1 MQSFTYWNTTRIHF
15 GKGQIARIAEE
26 VPANAHVLIT
36 YGGGSVLKNGVMD
49 QVRAALVGRTVFE
62 FGGIEANPHFETLV
76 KVADLARAEKIDFL
90 LAVGGGSVADGTK
103 FVAAAAL
110 FEGDPWDILVE
121 RGTNVRAALPVGCVM
136 TLPATGS
143 EMNRNAVITRAS
155 TQDKLPMNS
164 VHVMPRFSVLDPET
178 TFSLPQRQ
186 TANGVVDS
194 FMHVLE
200 QYLTYPVGAKVQDR
214 FAEGLLLTILE
225 EGPKALSEP
234 TNYAVRANLMWAATM
249 ALNDLLSRGVPG
261 DWATHRIGH
270 ELTGLYGLDHAA
282 TLAVVLPSLLKVKRV
297 QKREKLL
304 QYAERVF
311 GITTGSDD
319 DRIDAAIERTRAF
332 FEAMGVKTRLSD
344 YGLNARIIPEVADK
358 LREHW
363 QVPLG
368 EHRDVTP
375 EVASEILELAL

>member
-15 GKGQIARIAEE
+15 GKGQIARISEE
-26 VPANAHVLIT
+26 VPADARVLVT
-36 YGGGSVLKNGVMD
+36 YGGGSVLKNGVMG
-49 QVRAALVGRTVFE
+49 QVRAALAGRKVIE

-76 KVADLARAEKIDFL
+76 KVAELARAEKIDFL

-121 RGTNVRAALPVGCVM
+121 RGTNVRTALPVGCVM

-178 TFSLPQRQ
+178 TFSLPPRQ

-194 FMHVLE
+194 FMHTLE
-200 QYLTYPVGAKVQDR
+200 QYLTYPVDAKVQDR

-311 GITTGSDD
+311 GITSGSEDE
-319 DRIDAAIERTRAF
+319 RIDAAIERTRAF
-332 FEAMGVKTRLSD
+332 FEAMGVKTKLSD
-344 YGLNARIIPEVADK
+344 YGLSARIIPEVAEK
-358 LREHW
+358 LRQHW

-375 EVASEILELAL
+375 EVAAEILELAL

>member
-26 VPANAHVLIT
+26 VPAEARVLIT

-49 QVRAALVGRTVFE
+49 QVRAALAGRTVIE

-76 KVADLARAEKIDFL
+76 KVADLARTEKIDFL

-110 FEGDPWDILVE
+110 FEGDPWDILVQ
-121 RGTNVRAALPVGCVM
+121 RGTNVTAALPVGCIM

-178 TFSLPQRQ
+178 TFSLPPRQ
-186 TANGVVDS
+186 TSNGVVDS

-200 QYLTYPVGAKVQDR
+200 QYLTYPVDAKVQDR

-234 TNYAVRANLMWAATM
+234 NNYAVRANLMWAATM

-282 TLAVVLPSLLKVKRV
+282 TLAVVLPSLLKVKRA

-311 GITTGSDD
+311 GITTGSEDE
-319 DRIDAAIERTRAF
+319 RIDAAIERTRTF
-332 FEAMGVKTRLSD
+332 FEAMGVKTKLSD
-344 YGLNARIIPEVADK
+344 YGLSADIIPVVSEK
-358 LREHW
+358 LRQHW

-375 EVASEILELAL
+375 EVAAKILELAL

>member
-15 GKGQIARIAEE
+15 GKGQIARISEE
-26 VPANAHVLIT
+26 VPADARVLVT

-49 QVRAALVGRTVFE
+49 QVRAALAGRTVFE

-76 KVADLARAEKIDFL
+76 KAADLARAEKIDFL

-178 TFSLPQRQ
+178 TFSLPLRQ

-214 FAEGLLLTILE
+214 FAEGLLLTIME
-225 EGPKALSEP
+225 DGPVALREP

-282 TLAVVLPSLLKVKRV
+282 TLAVVLPSLLKVKRA

-311 GITTGSDD
+311 GITTGSEDE
-319 DRIDAAIERTRAF
+319 RIDAAIERTRAF
-332 FEAMGVKTRLSD
+332 FEAMGVKTRLAD
-344 YGLNARIIPEVADK
+344 YGLDARVIPEVADK
-358 LREHW
+358 LRQHW

-375 EVASEILELAL
+375 EVASKILELAL

>member
-26 VPANAHVLIT
+26 VPADARVLIT

-49 QVRAALVGRTVFE
+49 QVRAALAGRTVFE

-110 FEGDPWDILVE
+110 FDGDPWDILVQ

-178 TFSLPQRQ
+178 TFSLPPRQ

-234 TNYAVRANLMWAATM
+234 TKYEVRANLMWAATM
-249 ALNDLLSRGVPG
+249 ALNDLLSCGVPG

-282 TLAVVLPSLLKVKRV
+282 TLAVVLPSLLKVKRG

-311 GITTGSDD
+311 GLTTGSEDH
-319 DRIDAAIERTRAF
+319 RIDTAIERTRVF
-332 FEAMGVKTRLSD
+332 FEKMGVKTRLSD
-344 YGLNARIIPEVADK
+344 YGLGATIIPEVAAK

-363 QVPLG
+363 QMPLG
-368 EHRDVTP
+368 EHGDVTP

>member
-1 MQSFTYWNTTRIHF
+1 M
-15 GKGQIARIAEE
+15 
-26 VPANAHVLIT
+26 
-36 YGGGSVLKNGVMD
+36 
-49 QVRAALVGRTVFE
+49 
-62 FGGIEANPHFETLV
+62 
-76 KVADLARAEKIDFL
+76 
-90 LAVGGGSVADGTK
+90 ADGTK

-110 FEGDPWDILVE
+110 YDGDPWDILVE
-121 RGTNVRAALPVGCVM
+121 RGRNVKAALPLGCVI

-164 VHVMPRFSVLDPET
+164 VHVLPRFSVLDPET
-178 TFSLPQRQ
+178 TFSLPPRQ

-225 EGPKALSEP
+225 DGPVALAEP
-234 TNYAVRANLMWAATM
+234 TNYQARANLMWAATM
-249 ALNDLLSRGVPG
+249 ALNDLIACGVPG

-282 TLAVVLPSLLKVKRV
+282 TLAVVLPSLLMVKRA

-311 GITTGSDD
+311 GITTGDEEA
-319 DRIDAAIERTRAF
+319 RIDAAIARTRAF
-332 FEAMGVKTRLSD
+332 FEAMGVRTRLAD
-344 YGLNARIIPEVADK
+344 YGLDATAIPAVTEK
-358 LREHW
+358 LRQHW
-363 QVPLG
+363 PVPLG

-375 EVASEILELAL
+375 EAAAEILTLAL

>member
-1 MQSFTYWNTTRIHF
+1 MQSFTYWNPTRIHF
-15 GKGQIARIAEE
+15 GKGQIARVSDE
-26 VPANAHVLIT
+26 VPADARVLVL
-36 YGGGSVLKNGVMD
+36 YGGGSVLANGVMD
-49 QVRAALVGRTVFE
+49 QVRAALTGRAVFE
-62 FGGIEANPHFETLV
+62 FGGIEANPHFETLLNAA
-76 KVADLARAEKIDFL
+76 KLAQAEKVEFL
-90 LAVGGGSVADGTK
+90 LSVGGGSVADGTK

-110 FEGDPWDILVE
+110 HDGDPWDILVE
-121 RGTNVRAALPVGCVM
+121 RGRNVKAALPLGCVI

-164 VHVMPRFSVLDPET
+164 VHVLPRFSVLDPET
-178 TFSLPQRQ
+178 TFSLPPRQ

-214 FAEGLLLTILE
+214 FAESLLTTILE
-225 EGPKALSEP
+225 DGPVALAEP
-234 TNYAVRANLMWAATM
+234 TNYQARANLMWAATM
-249 ALNDLLSRGVPG
+249 ALNDLIACGVPG

-282 TLAVVLPSLLKVKRV
+282 TLAVVLPSLLTVKRA

-311 GITTGSDD
+311 GITTGDEEA
-319 DRIDAAIERTRAF
+319 RIDAAIARTRAF
-332 FEAMGVKTRLSD
+332 FEAMGVRTRLAD
-344 YGLNARIIPEVADK
+344 YGLDATAIPAVTEK
-358 LREHW
+358 LRQHW
-363 QVPLG
+363 PVPLG

-375 EVASEILELAL
+375 EAAAEILTLAL

>member
-15 GKGQIARIAEE
+15 GKGQIARISEE
-26 VPANAHVLIT
+26 VPADARVLVT

-49 QVRAALVGRTVFE
+49 QVRTALAGRTVFE

-76 KVADLARAEKIDFL
+76 KVADLAREEKSDFL

-178 TFSLPQRQ
+178 TFSLPPRQ

-214 FAEGLLLTILE
+214 FAEGLLLTIME
-225 EGPKALSEP
+225 DGPLALSEP

-282 TLAVVLPSLLKVKRV
+282 TLAVVLPSLLKVKRA

-311 GITTGSDD
+311 GITTGSEDE
-319 DRIDAAIERTRAF
+319 RIDAAIERTRSF
-332 FEAMGVKTRLSD
+332 FEAMGVKTRLAD
-344 YGLNARIIPEVADK
+344 YGLDARVIPEVADK
-358 LREHW
+358 LRQHW

>member
-1 MQSFTYWNTTRIHF
+1 MQSFTYWNPTRIHF
-15 GKGQIARIAEE
+15 GKGQIARISDE
-26 VPANAHVLIT
+26 VPADARVLVL

-49 QVRAALVGRTVFE
+49 QVRTALAGRAVFE
-62 FGGIEANPHFETLV
+62 FGGIEANPHFETLLNAA
-76 KVADLARAEKIDFL
+76 KLARAEKVDFL
-90 LAVGGGSVADGTK
+90 LSVGGGSVADGTK

-110 FEGDPWDILVE
+110 YDGDPWDILVE
-121 RGTNVRAALPVGCVM
+121 RGRNVTAALPLGCVI

-164 VHVMPRFSVLDPET
+164 VHVLPRFSVLDPET
-178 TFSLPQRQ
+178 TFSLPPRQ

-225 EGPKALSEP
+225 DGPVALAEP
-234 TNYAVRANLMWAATM
+234 TNYQARANLMWAATM
-249 ALNDLLSRGVPG
+249 ALNDLIACGVPG

-282 TLAVVLPSLLKVKRV
+282 TLAIVLPSLLTVKRA
-297 QKREKLL
+297 QKRGKLL

-311 GITTGSDD
+311 GITTGDEEA
-319 DRIDAAIERTRAF
+319 RIDAAIARTRAF
-332 FEAMGVKTRLSD
+332 FEAMGVRTRLAD
-344 YGLNARIIPEVADK
+344 YGLDATAIPAVTEK
-358 LREHW
+358 LRQHW
-363 QVPLG
+363 PVPLG

-375 EVASEILELAL
+375 EAAAEILTLAL

>member
-26 VPANAHVLIT
+26 VPADARVLVT
-36 YGGGSVLKNGVMD
+36 YGGGSVLRNGVMD
-49 QVRAALVGRTVFE
+49 QVRAALAGRTVIE

-76 KVADLARAEKIDFL
+76 KAAELARAEKVDFL

-121 RGTNVRAALPVGCVM
+121 RGTNVRAALPVGCVI

-178 TFSLPQRQ
+178 TFSLPPRQ

-225 EGPKALSEP
+225 EGPKALGEP
-234 TNYAVRANLMWAATM
+234 ANYEVRANLMWAATL

-282 TLAVVLPSLLKVKRV
+282 TLAVVLPSLLKVKRA

-311 GITTGSDD
+311 GITTGSEDE
-319 DRIDAAIERTRAF
+319 RIDAAIERTRAF
-332 FEAMGVKTRLSD
+332 FEAMGVRTRLAD
-344 YGLNARIIPEVADK
+344 YGLDAKVIPEVAEK
-358 LREHW
+358 LRQHW

>member
-1 MQSFTYWNTTRIHF
+1 MQSFTYWNPTRIHF
-15 GKGQIARIAEE
+15 GKGQIARVSDE
-26 VPANAHVLIT
+26 VPADARVLVL
-36 YGGGSVLKNGVMD
+36 YGGGSVLANGVMD
-49 QVRAALVGRTVFE
+49 QVRKALAGRTVFE
-62 FGGIEANPHFETLV
+62 FGGIEANPHFETLLNAA
-76 KVADLARAEKIDFL
+76 KLAQAEKVDFL
-90 LAVGGGSVADGTK
+90 LSVGGGSVADGTK

-110 FEGDPWDILVE
+110 FDGDPWDILVE

-164 VHVMPRFSVLDPET
+164 VHVLPRFSVLDPET
-178 TFSLPQRQ
+178 TFSLPPRQ

-214 FAEGLLLTILE
+214 FAESLLTTILE
-225 EGPKALSEP
+225 DGPVALAEP
-234 TNYAVRANLMWAATM
+234 TNYQARANLMWAATM
-249 ALNDLLSRGVPG
+249 ALNDLIACGVPG

-282 TLAVVLPSLLKVKRV
+282 TLAVVLPSLLTVKRA

-311 GITTGSDD
+311 GITTGDEEA
-319 DRIDAAIERTRAF
+319 RIDEAIARTRAF
-332 FEAMGVKTRLSD
+332 FEAMGVRTRLAD
-344 YGLNARIIPEVADK
+344 YGLDATAIPAVTEK
-358 LREHW
+358 LRQHW
-363 QVPLG
+363 PVPLG

-375 EVASEILELAL
+375 EAAAEILTLAL

>member
-15 GKGQIARIAEE
+15 GKGQIARISEE
-26 VPANAHVLIT
+26 VPMEARVLVT

-49 QVRAALVGRTVFE
+49 QVRAALVGRTVLE
-62 FGGIEANPHFETLV
+62 FGGIEANPRFETLV
-76 KVADLARAEKIDFL
+76 KVTELARAEKIDFL

-178 TFSLPQRQ
+178 TFSLPPRQ
-186 TANGVVDS
+186 AANGVVDS

-200 QYLTYPVGAKVQDR
+200 QYLTYPVDAKVQDR

-225 EGPKALSEP
+225 DGPKALSEP

-282 TLAVVLPSLLKVKRV
+282 TLAVVLPSLLAVKRA

-311 GITTGSDD
+311 GITTGSENE
-319 DRIDAAIERTRAF
+319 RIDAAIERTRAF

-344 YGLNARIIPEVADK
+344 YDLDARVIPQVAEK
-358 LREHW
+358 LRQHW
-363 QVPLG
+363 SVPLG
-368 EHRDVTP
+368 EHSDVTP

>member
-1 MQSFTYWNTTRIHF
+1 MHSFTYWNTTRIHF
-15 GKGQIARIAEE
+15 GKGQIARLAEE
-26 VPANAHVLIT
+26 VPVDARVLIT

-49 QVRAALVGRTVFE
+49 QVRAALAGRKVIE

-178 TFSLPQRQ
+178 TYSLPPRQ

-214 FAEGLLLTILE
+214 FAEGLLLTILD

-234 TNYAVRANLMWAATM
+234 TNYEVRANLMWAATM

-282 TLAVVLPSLLKVKRV
+282 TLAVVLPSLLKVKRA

-311 GITTGSDD
+311 GLTTGSEDE
-319 DRIDAAIERTRAF
+319 RIDAAIERTRAF
-332 FEAMGVKTRLSD
+332 FEAMGVKTRLAD
-344 YGLNARIIPEVADK
+344 YGLDARIIPEVADK
-358 LREHW
+358 LRQHW
-363 QVPLG
+363 QSPLG

-375 EVASEILELAL
+375 EVASEILEMAL

>member
-15 GKGQIARIAEE
+15 GKGQIARISEE
-26 VPANAHVLIT
+26 VPADARVLIT

-49 QVRAALVGRTVFE
+49 QVRAALAGRAVIE

-76 KVADLARAEKIDFL
+76 KVSELARAEKIDFL

-178 TFSLPQRQ
+178 TFSLPPRQ
-186 TANGVVDS
+186 TSNGVVDS

-200 QYLTYPVGAKVQDR
+200 QYLTYPVDAKVQDR

-225 EGPKALSEP
+225 DGPKALSEP

-282 TLAVVLPSLLKVKRV
+282 TLAVVLPSLLKVKRA

-304 QYAERVF
+304 QYGERVF
-311 GITTGSDD
+311 GITTGSEDE
-319 DRIDAAIERTRAF
+319 RIDAAIERTRAF

-344 YGLNARIIPEVADK
+344 YGLNADIIPVVSEK
-358 LREHW
+358 LRQHW

-375 EVASEILELAL
+375 EVAAEILELAL

>member
-1 MQSFTYWNTTRIHF
+1 MQSFTYWNPTRIHF
-15 GKGQIARIAEE
+15 GKGQIARVSDE
-26 VPANAHVLIT
+26 VPADARVLVL
-36 YGGGSVLKNGVMD
+36 YGGGSVLGNGVMD
-49 QVRAALVGRTVFE
+49 QVRTALAGRAVFE
-62 FGGIEANPHFETLV
+62 FGGIEANPHFETLLNAA
-76 KVADLARAEKIDFL
+76 KLAQAEKVEFL
-90 LAVGGGSVADGTK
+90 LSVGGGSVADGTK

-110 FEGDPWDILVE
+110 YDGDPWDILVE
-121 RGTNVRAALPVGCVM
+121 RGRNVKAALPLGCVI

-164 VHVMPRFSVLDPET
+164 VHVLPRFSVLDPET
-178 TFSLPQRQ
+178 TFSLPPRQ
-186 TANGVVDS
+186 TANGAVDS

-225 EGPKALSEP
+225 DGPVALAEP
-234 TNYAVRANLMWAATM
+234 TNYQARANLMWAATM
-249 ALNDLLSRGVPG
+249 ALNDLIACGVPG

-282 TLAVVLPSLLKVKRV
+282 TLAIVLPSLLTVKRA

-311 GITTGSDD
+311 GLTTGDEEA
-319 DRIDAAIERTRAF
+319 RINEAIERTRAF
-332 FEAMGVKTRLSD
+332 FEAMGVRTRLAD
-344 YGLNARIIPEVADK
+344 YGLDATAIPAVTEK
-358 LREHW
+358 LRQHW
-363 QVPLG
+363 PVPLG

-375 EVASEILELAL
+375 EAAAEILTLAL

>member
-15 GKGQIARIAEE
+15 GKGQIARISEE
-26 VPANAHVLIT
+26 VPADARVLIT

-49 QVRAALVGRTVFE
+49 QVRAALPGRTVFE

-76 KVADLARAEKIDFL
+76 KVADLARTEKIDFL

-121 RGTNVRAALPVGCVM
+121 RGTNVAAALPVGCVM

-178 TFSLPQRQ
+178 TFSLPPRQ
-186 TANGVVDS
+186 TSNGVVDS

-200 QYLTYPVGAKVQDR
+200 QYLTYPVDAKVQDR

-234 TNYAVRANLMWAATM
+234 NNYAVRANLMWAATM

-282 TLAVVLPSLLKVKRV
+282 TLAVVLPSLLKVKRT

-311 GITTGSDD
+311 GITSGSEEQ
-319 DRIDAAIERTRAF
+319 RIDAAIERTRAF
-332 FEAMGVKTRLSD
+332 FEAMGVKTKLSD
-344 YGLNARIIPEVADK
+344 YGLSADIIPVVSEK
-358 LREHW
+358 LRQHW

-375 EVASEILELAL
+375 EVAAEILELAL

>member
-15 GKGQIARIAEE
+15 GKGQIARISEE
-26 VPANAHVLIT
+26 VPVDARVLVT

-49 QVRAALVGRTVFE
+49 QVRTALAGRTVIE
-62 FGGIEANPHFETLV
+62 FGGIEANPRFETLV
-76 KVADLARAEKIDFL
+76 KVTELVRTEKIDFL

-178 TFSLPQRQ
+178 TFSLPPRQ
-186 TANGVVDS
+186 AANGVVDS

-200 QYLTYPVGAKVQDR
+200 QYLTYPVDAKVQDR

-225 EGPKALSEP
+225 DGPKALSEP

-282 TLAVVLPSLLKVKRV
+282 TLAVVLPSLLRVKRA

-311 GITTGSDD
+311 GITDGDED
-319 DRIDAAIERTRAF
+319 MRIDAAIERTRAF

-344 YGLNARIIPEVADK
+344 YDLDARVIPQVAEK
-358 LREHW
+358 LRQHW
-363 QVPLG
+363 SVPLG
-368 EHRDVTP
+368 EHSDVTP

>member
-26 VPANAHVLIT
+26 VPANARVLVT

-49 QVRAALVGRTVFE
+49 QVRAALAGRTVIE

-76 KVADLARAEKIDFL
+76 KVADLARTQKIDFL

-121 RGTNVRAALPVGCVM
+121 RGTNVRTALPVGCIM

-178 TFSLPQRQ
+178 TFSLPPRQ

-200 QYLTYPVGAKVQDR
+200 QYLTYPVDAKVQDR

-234 TNYAVRANLMWAATM
+234 NNYSVRANLMWAATM

-297 QKREKLL
+297 QKREKSCCNMPSGCS
-304 QYAERVF
+304 ASR
-311 GITTGSDD
+311 
-319 DRIDAAIERTRAF
+319 RAAMTRAS
-332 FEAMGVKTRLSD
+332 TRRSN
-344 YGLNARIIPEVADK
+344 GR
-358 LREHW
+358 
-363 QVPLG
+363 VPSS
-368 EHRDVTP
+368 RQW
-375 EVASEILELAL
+375 A

>member
-15 GKGQIARIAEE
+15 GRGQIARIAEE
-26 VPANAHVLIT
+26 VPADARVLVT

-49 QVRAALVGRTVFE
+49 QVRAALAGRTVIE

-76 KVADLARAEKIDFL
+76 KATELARAEKIDFL

-110 FEGDPWDILVE
+110 FDGDPWNILVE
-121 RGTNVRAALPVGCVM
+121 RGTNVRAALPVGCVI

-178 TFSLPQRQ
+178 TFSLPPRQ

-225 EGPKALSEP
+225 DGPVALREP
-234 TNYAVRANLMWAATM
+234 TNYAVRANLMWAATL

-282 TLAVVLPSLLKVKRV
+282 TLAVVLPSLLKVKRA

-311 GITTGSDD
+311 GITTGSEDE
-319 DRIDAAIERTRAF
+319 RIDAAIERTRAF
-332 FEAMGVKTRLSD
+332 FEAMGVKTKLSD
-344 YGLNARIIPEVADK
+344 YGLNARIIPDVAEK
-358 LREHW
+358 LRQHW

-368 EHRDVTP
+368 EHSDVTP

>member
-15 GKGQIARIAEE
+15 GKGQIARISEE
-26 VPANAHVLIT
+26 VPTDARVLVT

-49 QVRAALVGRTVFE
+49 QVRAALAGRTVFE

-76 KVADLARAEKIDFL
+76 KVADLARAKKIDFL

-178 TFSLPQRQ
+178 TFSLPPRQ

-194 FMHVLE
+194 YMHVLE

-214 FAEGLLLTILE
+214 FAEGLLLTIME
-225 EGPKALSEP
+225 DGPIALSEP
-234 TNYAVRANLMWAATM
+234 TNYGVRANLMWASTM

-282 TLAVVLPSLLKVKRV
+282 TLAVVLPSLLKVKRA

-311 GITTGSDD
+311 GMTTGSEDE
-319 DRIDAAIERTRAF
+319 RIDAAIERTRDF
-332 FEAMGVKTRLSD
+332 FEAMGVKTRLAD
-344 YGLNARIIPEVADK
+344 YGLDARVISEVADK
-358 LREHW
+358 LRQHW

-375 EVASEILELAL
+375 EVASTILELAL

>member
-26 VPANAHVLIT
+26 VPVDARVLIT

-49 QVRAALVGRTVFE
+49 QVRAALTGRAVFE
-62 FGGIEANPHFETLV
+62 FGGIEANPHFETLLNAA
-76 KVADLARAEKIDFL
+76 KLARAEKVDFL
-90 LAVGGGSVADGTK
+90 LSVGGGSVADGTK

-110 FEGDPWDILVE
+110 YDGDPWDILVE
-121 RGTNVRAALPVGCVM
+121 RGRNVKAALPLGCVI

-143 EMNRNAVITRAS
+143 EMNRNAVVTRAS

-164 VHVMPRFSVLDPET
+164 VHVLPRFSVLDPET
-178 TFSLPQRQ
+178 TFSLPPRQ

-225 EGPKALSEP
+225 DGPVALAEP
-234 TNYAVRANLMWAATM
+234 TNYQARANLMWAATM
-249 ALNDLLSRGVPG
+249 ALNDLIACGVPG

-282 TLAVVLPSLLKVKRV
+282 TLAIVLPSLLTVKRA
-297 QKREKLL
+297 QKRDKLL

-311 GITTGSDD
+311 GITTGDEEA
-319 DRIDAAIERTRAF
+319 RIDAAIARTRAF
-332 FEAMGVKTRLSD
+332 FEAMGVRTRLAD
-344 YGLNARIIPEVADK
+344 YGLDATAIPAVTEK
-358 LREHW
+358 LRQHW
-363 QVPLG
+363 PVPLG

-375 EVASEILELAL
+375 EAAAEILMLAL

>member
-15 GKGQIARIAEE
+15 GKGQIARISEE
-26 VPANAHVLIT
+26 VPPDARVLIA

-49 QVRAALVGRTVFE
+49 QVRAALAGRTVFE

-76 KVADLARAEKIDFL
+76 KVADLARAEKVDFL

-110 FEGDPWDILVE
+110 FEGDPWDILLE

-234 TNYAVRANLMWAATM
+234 TNYAVRANLMWASTM

-282 TLAVVLPSLLKVKRV
+282 TLAVVLPSLLKVKRA

-311 GITTGSDD
+311 GIATGSDD
-319 DRIDAAIERTRAF
+319 ERIDAAIEHTRAF
-332 FEAMGVKTRLSD
+332 FEQMGVKTRLAD
-344 YGLNARIIPEVADK
+344 YGLDARIIPEVADK
-358 LREHW
+358 LRQHW

-375 EVASEILELAL
+375 EVASEILEMAL

>member
-1 MQSFTYWNTTRIHF
+1 MESFTYWNTTRIHF
-15 GKGQIARIAEE
+15 GKGQIARISEE
-26 VPANAHVLIT
+26 VPADARVLVT

-49 QVRAALVGRTVFE
+49 QVRAALSGRVVFE

-76 KVADLARAEKIDFL
+76 KVADLARTEKIDFL

-178 TFSLPQRQ
+178 TFSLPPRQ

-194 FMHVLE
+194 YMHVLE

-214 FAEGLLLTILE
+214 FAEGLLLTIME
-225 EGPKALSEP
+225 DGPLALSEP

-282 TLAVVLPSLLKVKRV
+282 TLAVVLPSLLKVKRA

-311 GITTGSDD
+311 AITAGSEDE
-319 DRIDAAIERTRAF
+319 RIDAAIERTRAF
-332 FEAMGVKTRLSD
+332 FEAMGVKTRLAD
-344 YGLNARIIPEVADK
+344 YGLDARIIPEVADK
-358 LREHW
+358 LRQHW

>member
-26 VPANAHVLIT
+26 VPADARVLVT

-49 QVRAALVGRTVFE
+49 QVRAALAGRTVIE

-76 KVADLARAEKIDFL
+76 KAAELARAEKVDFL

-121 RGTNVRAALPVGCVM
+121 RGTNVRAALPVGCVI

-178 TFSLPQRQ
+178 TFSLPPRQ

-225 EGPKALSEP
+225 EGPKALGEP
-234 TNYAVRANLMWAATM
+234 ANYEVRANLMWAATL

-282 TLAVVLPSLLKVKRV
+282 TLAVVLPSLLKVKRA

-311 GITTGSDD
+311 GITTGSEDE
-319 DRIDAAIERTRAF
+319 RIDAAIERTRAF
-332 FEAMGVKTRLSD
+332 FEAMGVRTRLAD
-344 YGLNARIIPEVADK
+344 YGLDAKVIPEVAEK
-358 LREHW
+358 LRQHW

-375 EVASEILELAL
+375 EVASEILGLAL

>member
-1 MQSFTYWNTTRIHF
+1 MQSFTYWNPTRIHF
-15 GKGQIARIAEE
+15 GKGQIARVSHE
-26 VPANAHVLIT
+26 VPADARVLVL

-49 QVRAALVGRTVFE
+49 QVRAALTGRAVFE
-62 FGGIEANPHFETLV
+62 FGGIEANPHFETLLN
-76 KVADLARAEKIDFL
+76 AANLARAEKVDFL
-90 LAVGGGSVADGTK
+90 LSVGGGSVADGTK

-110 FEGDPWDILVE
+110 YDGDPWDILVE
-121 RGTNVRAALPVGCVM
+121 RGRNVKAALPLGCVI

-143 EMNRNAVITRAS
+143 EMNRNAVVTRAS

-164 VHVMPRFSVLDPET
+164 VHVLPRFSVLDPET
-178 TFSLPQRQ
+178 TFSLPPRQ

-225 EGPKALSEP
+225 DGPVALAEP
-234 TNYAVRANLMWAATM
+234 TNYQARANLMWAATM
-249 ALNDLLSRGVPG
+249 ALNDLIACGVPG

-282 TLAVVLPSLLKVKRV
+282 TLAVVLPSLLTVKRA
-297 QKREKLL
+297 QKRDKLL

-311 GITTGSDD
+311 GITTGDEEA
-319 DRIDAAIERTRAF
+319 RIDAAIERTRAF
-332 FEAMGVKTRLSD
+332 FEAMGVRTRLAD
-344 YGLNARIIPEVADK
+344 YGLDATAIPAVTEK
-358 LREHW
+358 LRQHW
-363 QVPLG
+363 PVPLG

-375 EVASEILELAL
+375 EAAAEILTLAL

>member
-1 MQSFTYWNTTRIHF
+1 MQSFTYWNPTRIHF
-15 GKGQIARIAEE
+15 GKGQIARVSDE
-26 VPANAHVLIT
+26 VPADARVLVL
-36 YGGGSVLKNGVMD
+36 YGGGSVLGNGVMD
-49 QVRAALVGRTVFE
+49 QVRTALAGRAVFE
-62 FGGIEANPHFETLV
+62 FGGIEANPHFETLLNAA
-76 KVADLARAEKIDFL
+76 KLARAEKVNFL
-90 LAVGGGSVADGTK
+90 LSVGGGSVADGTK

-110 FEGDPWDILVE
+110 FDGDPWDILVE
-121 RGTNVRAALPVGCVM
+121 RGRNVKAALPLGCVI

-164 VHVMPRFSVLDPET
+164 VHVLPRFSVLDPET
-178 TFSLPQRQ
+178 TFSLPPRQ

-225 EGPKALSEP
+225 DGPVALAEP
-234 TNYAVRANLMWAATM
+234 TNYQARANLMWAATM
-249 ALNDLLSRGVPG
+249 ALNDLIACGVPG

-282 TLAVVLPSLLKVKRV
+282 TLAVVLPSLLTVKRA

-311 GITTGSDD
+311 GITTGDEEA
-319 DRIDAAIERTRAF
+319 RIDAAIERTRAF
-332 FEAMGVKTRLSD
+332 FEAMGVRTRLAD
-344 YGLNARIIPEVADK
+344 YGLDASAIPAVAEK
-358 LREHW
+358 LRQHW
-363 QVPLG
+363 PVPLG

-375 EVASEILELAL
+375 EAAAEILTLAL

>member
-26 VPANAHVLIT
+26 VPAGARVLIT

-49 QVRAALVGRTVFE
+49 QVRAALAGRKVIE

-178 TFSLPQRQ
+178 TYSLPPRQ

-214 FAEGLLLTILE
+214 FAEGLLLTVLE

-234 TNYAVRANLMWAATM
+234 TNYEVRANLMWAATM

-282 TLAVVLPSLLKVKRV
+282 TLAVVLPSLLKVKRA

-311 GITTGSDD
+311 GITAGSEDE
-319 DRIDAAIERTRAF
+319 RIDAAIERTRAF
-332 FEAMGVKTRLSD
+332 FEAMGVKTRLAD
-344 YGLNARIIPEVADK
+344 YGLDARIIPEVADK
-358 LREHW
+358 LRQHW
-363 QVPLG
+363 QAPLG

-375 EVASEILELAL
+375 EVASEILEMAL

>member
-15 GKGQIARIAEE
+15 GKGQIARISEE
-26 VPANAHVLIT
+26 VPVDARVLVT

-49 QVRAALVGRTVFE
+49 RVRTALAGRTVVE
-62 FGGIEANPHFETLV
+62 FGGIEANPHFETLM
-76 KVADLARAEKIDFL
+76 KVADLVRAEKIDFL

-178 TFSLPQRQ
+178 TFSLPPRQ

-214 FAEGLLLTILE
+214 FAEGLLLTIME
-225 EGPKALSEP
+225 DGPVALREP
-234 TNYAVRANLMWAATM
+234 SNYAVRANLMWAATM
-249 ALNDLLSRGVPG
+249 ALNDLIACGVPG

-270 ELTGLYGLDHAA
+270 ELTGLHGLDHAA
-282 TLAVVLPSLLKVKRV
+282 TLAVLLPSLLKVKRA

-311 GITTGSDD
+311 GITTGSEDE
-319 DRIDAAIERTRAF
+319 RIDAAIERTRDF
-332 FEAMGVKTRLSD
+332 FEAMGVRTRLAD
-344 YGLNARIIPEVADK
+344 YGLDARVIPEVADK
-358 LREHW
+358 LRQHW

-368 EHRDVTP
+368 EHRDITP
-375 EVASEILELAL
+375 EVASKILELAL

>member
-26 VPANAHVLIT
+26 VPADARVLVT

-49 QVRAALVGRTVFE
+49 QVRAALAGRTVFE

-110 FEGDPWDILVE
+110 FDGDPWDILVE
-121 RGTNVRAALPVGCVM
+121 RGTNVQAALPVGCVM

-178 TFSLPQRQ
+178 TFSLPPRQ
-186 TANGVVDS
+186 TSNGVVDS

-200 QYLTYPVGAKVQDR
+200 QYLTYPVDAKVQDR

-225 EGPKALSEP
+225 DGPKALSEP

-282 TLAVVLPSLLKVKRV
+282 TLAVVLPSLLKVKRG

-311 GITTGSDD
+311 GITTGSEDE
-319 DRIDAAIERTRAF
+319 RIDAAIERTRAF
-332 FEAMGVKTRLSD
+332 FEAMGVRTRLSD
-344 YGLNARIIPEVADK
+344 YGLDAGIIPVVARK

>member
-1 MQSFTYWNTTRIHF
+1 MQSFTYWNPTRIHF

-26 VPANAHVLIT
+26 VPADARVLVT
-36 YGGGSVLKNGVMD
+36 YGGGSVLRNGVMD
-49 QVRAALVGRTVFE
+49 QVRAALADRTVIE

-76 KVADLARAEKIDFL
+76 KIADLARAEKIDFL

-103 FVAAAAL
+103 FVAAAAM
-110 FEGDPWDILVE
+110 FDGDPWDILVQ
-121 RGTNVRAALPVGCVM
+121 RGTNVQAALPLGCVI

-178 TFSLPQRQ
+178 TFSLPPRQ
-186 TANGVVDS
+186 TSNGVVDT

-214 FAEGLLLTILE
+214 FAEGLLLTVME
-225 EGPKALSEP
+225 DGPVALSEP

-282 TLAVVLPSLLKVKRV
+282 TLAIVLPSLLKVKRA

-311 GITTGSDD
+311 GITTGSEAE
-319 DRIDAAIERTRAF
+319 RIDAAIERTRAF

-344 YGLNARIIPEVADK
+344 YGLDARVIPQVAEK

>member
-15 GKGQIARIAEE
+15 GKGQIARISEE
-26 VPANAHVLIT
+26 VPAGARVLIT

-49 QVRAALVGRTVFE
+49 QVRAALTGRTVVE

-76 KVADLARAEKIDFL
+76 KVADLARAEKVDFL

-110 FEGDPWDILVE
+110 FEGDPWDILVQ

-178 TFSLPQRQ
+178 TFSLPPRQ

-200 QYLTYPVGAKVQDR
+200 QYLTYPVDAKVQDR

-225 EGPKALSEP
+225 DGPKALSEP

-282 TLAVVLPSLLKVKRV
+282 TLAVVLPSLLQVKRA

-311 GITTGSDD
+311 GIATGSEDE
-319 DRIDAAIERTRAF
+319 RIDAAIERTRAF

-344 YGLNARIIPEVADK
+344 YGLNADIIPEVTTK

-375 EVASEILELAL
+375 EVASQILELAL

>member
-1 MQSFTYWNTTRIHF
+1 MQSFTYWNPTRIHF
-15 GKGQIARIAEE
+15 GKGQIARVSDE
-26 VPANAHVLIT
+26 VPADARVLVL

-49 QVRAALVGRTVFE
+49 QVRAALTGRVVFE
-62 FGGIEANPHFETLV
+62 FGGIEANPHFETLLNAA
-76 KVADLARAEKIDFL
+76 KLARAEKVGFL

-110 FEGDPWDILVE
+110 YDGDPWDILVE
-121 RGTNVRAALPVGCVM
+121 RGRNVKAALPLGCVI

-143 EMNRNAVITRAS
+143 EMNRNAVVTRAS

-164 VHVMPRFSVLDPET
+164 VHVLPRFSVLDPET
-178 TFSLPQRQ
+178 TFSLPPRQ

-214 FAEGLLLTILE
+214 FAESLLTTILE
-225 EGPKALSEP
+225 DGPVALAEP
-234 TNYAVRANLMWAATM
+234 TNYQVRANLMWAATM
-249 ALNDLLSRGVPG
+249 ALNDLIACGVPG

-282 TLAVVLPSLLKVKRV
+282 TLAIVLPSLLTVKRA

-311 GITTGSDD
+311 GITTGDEEA
-319 DRIDAAIERTRAF
+319 RIDEAIARTRAF
-332 FEAMGVKTRLSD
+332 FEAMGVRTRLAD
-344 YGLNARIIPEVADK
+344 YGLDATAIPAVAEK
-358 LREHW
+358 LRQHW
-363 QVPLG
+363 PVPLG

-375 EVASEILELAL
+375 DAAAEILTLAL

>member
-15 GKGQIARIAEE
+15 GKGQIARISEE
-26 VPANAHVLIT
+26 VPADARVLVT

-49 QVRAALVGRTVFE
+49 KVRAALTGRTVFE

-178 TFSLPQRQ
+178 TFSLPPRQ

-194 FMHVLE
+194 YMHVLE

-214 FAEGLLLTILE
+214 FAEGLLLTIME
-225 EGPKALSEP
+225 DGPVALREP
-234 TNYAVRANLMWAATM
+234 TNYAVRANLMWASTM

-282 TLAVVLPSLLKVKRV
+282 TLAVVLPSLLKVKRA
-297 QKREKLL
+297 QKQEKLL

-311 GITTGSDD
+311 GITTGSEDE
-319 DRIDAAIERTRAF
+319 RIDAAITHTRAF
-332 FEAMGVKTRLSD
+332 FESVGIPTRLSA
-344 YGLNARIIPEVADK
+344 YGLGREAVDAVVAQLTAHGMLK
-358 LREHW
+358 
-363 QVPLG
+363 LG
-368 EHRDVTP
+368 EHRSITP
-375 EVASEILELAL
+375 EVSRAILEAAL

>member
-15 GKGQIARIAEE
+15 GKGQIARISEE
-26 VPANAHVLIT
+26 VPADARVLVT

-49 QVRAALVGRTVFE
+49 QVRAALAGRTVIE
-62 FGGIEANPHFETLV
+62 FGGIEANPHFETLA
-76 KVADLARAEKIDFL
+76 KVTELARAEKIDFL

-178 TFSLPQRQ
+178 TFSLPPRQ

-200 QYLTYPVGAKVQDR
+200 QYLTYPVDAKVQDR
-214 FAEGLLLTILE
+214 FAEGLLLTVLE
-225 EGPKALSEP
+225 DGPKALREP

-282 TLAVVLPSLLKVKRV
+282 TLAVVLPSLLKVKRA

-311 GITTGSDD
+311 GITRGSEDE
-319 DRIDAAIERTRAF
+319 RIDAAIERTRAF
-332 FEAMGVKTRLSD
+332 FEAMGVKTKLSD
-344 YGLNARIIPEVADK
+344 YGLGADIIPEVAGK
-358 LREHW
+358 LRAHW

-375 EVASEILELAL
+375 EVASKILELAL

>member
-15 GKGQIARIAEE
+15 GKGQIARISEE
-26 VPANAHVLIT
+26 VPADARVLVT

-49 QVRAALVGRTVFE
+49 QVRTALAGRTVIE

-76 KVADLARAEKIDFL
+76 KVTELARAEKIDFL

-178 TFSLPQRQ
+178 TFSLPPRQ

-200 QYLTYPVGAKVQDR
+200 QYLTYPVDAKVQDR
-214 FAEGLLLTILE
+214 FAEGLLLTVLE
-225 EGPKALSEP
+225 DGPKALREP

-282 TLAVVLPSLLKVKRV
+282 TLAVVLPSLLKVKRA

-311 GITTGSDD
+311 GITRGSEDE
-319 DRIDAAIERTRAF
+319 RIDAAIERTRAF
-332 FEAMGVKTRLSD
+332 FEAMGVKTKLSD
-344 YGLNARIIPEVADK
+344 YGLGADIIPEVAGK
-358 LREHW
+358 LRAHW

-375 EVASEILELAL
+375 EVASKILELAL

>member
-1 MQSFTYWNTTRIHF
+1 MQSFTYWNPTRIHF
-15 GKGQIARIAEE
+15 GKGQIARVSDE
-26 VPANAHVLIT
+26 VPADARVLVL

-49 QVRAALVGRTVFE
+49 QVRAALAGRAVFE
-62 FGGIEANPHFETLV
+62 FGGIEANPHFETLLNAA
-76 KVADLARAEKIDFL
+76 KLARAEKVDFL
-90 LAVGGGSVADGTK
+90 LSVGGGSVADGTK

-110 FEGDPWDILVE
+110 YDGDPWDILVE
-121 RGTNVRAALPVGCVM
+121 RGRNVKAALPLGCVI

-164 VHVMPRFSVLDPET
+164 VHVLPRFSVLDPET
-178 TFSLPQRQ
+178 TFSLPPRQ
-186 TANGVVDS
+186 TANGAVDS

-225 EGPKALSEP
+225 DGPVALAEP
-234 TNYAVRANLMWAATM
+234 TNYQARANLMWAATM
-249 ALNDLLSRGVPG
+249 ALNDLIACGVPG

-282 TLAVVLPSLLKVKRV
+282 TLAVVLPSLLTVKRA

-311 GITTGSDD
+311 GITTGDEEA
-319 DRIDAAIERTRAF
+319 RIDAAIERTRAF
-332 FEAMGVKTRLSD
+332 FEAMGVRTRLAD
-344 YGLNARIIPEVADK
+344 YGLDATAIPAVAEK
-358 LREHW
+358 LRQHW
-363 QVPLG
+363 PVPLG

-375 EVASEILELAL
+375 EAAAEILTLAL